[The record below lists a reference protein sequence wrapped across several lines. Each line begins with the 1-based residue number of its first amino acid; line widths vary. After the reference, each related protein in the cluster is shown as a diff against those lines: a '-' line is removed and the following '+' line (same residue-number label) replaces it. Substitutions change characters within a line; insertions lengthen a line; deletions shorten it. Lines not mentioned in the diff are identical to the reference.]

1 MTQATPNYRGKVR
14 DTYDLGDRLLL
25 VTTDRVSAFDRHIA
39 TIPHKGAVLNQLSAW
54 WFEQT
59 KDIVDNHFIAMP
71 EPNSMEVKKCRVFPV
86 EVVMRGYMTGTTNTS
101 VWTLYQQ
108 GERRFFETT
117 LPDGLHKNMPLPHA
131 IMTPSTKSDE
141 HDEPLTVEQLH
152 DVPGLT
158 LEQWMRIRE
167 KAFALFAYGQ
177 EVARQK
183 GLILVDTKYEFG
195 LDDEENILLIDEC
208 HTPDSSRYWLADSY
222 QERIAQGEE
231 PENFDKEFLRLWF
244 RQNCD
249 PYHDEVLP
257 EAPAELVEQLS
268 TRYQDIFQRLTGH
281 ALVK

>member
-1 MTQATPNYRGKVR
+1 MTQEAPTYRGKVR

-25 VTTDRVSAFDRHIA
+25 VTTDRISAFDRHIA
-39 TIPHKGAVLNQLSAW
+39 TIPHKGAVLNQLSIW

-59 KDIVDNHFIAMP
+59 KDIIDNHFLAMP

-117 LPDGLHKNMPLPHA
+117 LPAGLRKNMPLPYA

-152 DVPGLT
+152 HLPGLT
-158 LEQWMRIRE
+158 LEQWMRIQE

-183 GLILVDTKYEFG
+183 RLILVDTKYEFG
-195 LDDEENILLIDEC
+195 LDDEGNILLIDEC

-222 QERIAQGEE
+222 QERIAQGE
-231 PENFDKEFLRLWF
+231 
-244 RQNCD
+244 
-249 PYHDEVLP
+249 VL
-257 EAPAELVEQLS
+257 A
-268 TRYQDIFQRLTGH
+268 
-281 ALVK
+281 